1 MTSFISVAVNQPSA
15 GFASRS
21 SILGANLYSHDDIVF
36 LFWRFVD
43 AKSLFSTMV
52 SFPRKTCLR
61 STFEMNNSSNMC
73 LPCSFKGAVEALS
86 IVWLTNCHLL
96 APHWRRMCFSKH
108 LGFFVNESVIYNIVD
123 SLIKTSWY
131 DHLRKNR
138 SLFWSYW
145 TWKTKPHFANSLGQS
160 AVLFGV
166 RFRRVRRRR
175 HNLLFAFNAYNL
187 PLFWTQFNFFQFLH
201 ARTFPA
207 HWSGRFWLVDIL
219 SAEAS
224 VHHVITALLLI
235 TFACQ
240 ALSMKEKA
248 PTACD
253 ILIG

>member
-1 MTSFISVAVNQPSA
+1 MILSFCFGGLLTQSHY
-15 GFASRS
+15 SR
-21 SILGANLYSHDDIVF
+21 LWF
-36 LFWRFVD
+36 R
-43 AKSLFSTMV
+43 
-52 SFPRKTCLR
+52 FPRR
-61 STFEMNNSSNMC
+61 RAN
-73 LPCSFKGAVEALS
+73 AALS
-86 IVWLTNCHLL
+86 RWIIDQICACHAVSKVLLKHFPLFDWQAVHPL
-96 APHWRRMCFSKH
+96 APRWRRMCFSKH